1 MLTFIKDYKANES
14 LRLSFD
20 QLAKETFGISFET
33 WYQENHWNEKYIPY
47 SFHDEG
53 KVVANVS
60 ANLMTLI
67 IDSFEVNA
75 IQIGTVMTDPA
86 YRRRGLAFELFQK
99 IFEDFDTTTTLYYL
113 AAEPEAM
120 SLYERCG
127 FKEVPVMKYSVQR
140 PNKPY
145 TKPSAEPSNDT
156 FSMLKPVEMTFEAL
170 LDWKKKSTLKGGR
183 FDVINDEHVL
193 AFYWFHGFDK
203 KLYTLGEETLILADF
218 SDDAREIVLYDCFNR
233 SGHSLSEVIDL
244 LWHQTAYRFDTIRFA
259 FDVTGLPIDL
269 ESQKIQ
275 SSSWMERA
283 HKSQHL
289 PAEFCYP
296 KISQT

>member
-1 MLTFIKDYKANES
+1 MLTFIKDYKTIET

-20 QLAKETFGISFET
+20 QLAKETFGITFES
-33 WYQENHWNEKYIPY
+33 WYQENHWNENYMPY
-47 SFHDEG
+47 SFHDNG

-60 ANLMTLI
+60 ANRMTLL
-67 IDSFEVNA
+67 IDGIEINA
-75 IQIGTVMTDPA
+75 IQIGTVMTDPD

-99 IFEDFDTTTTLYYL
+99 IFEDFDTTTPLYYL

-156 FSMLKPVEMTFEAL
+156 FSMLKPVEMAFEAL

-203 KLYTLGEETLILADF
+203 KLYALGEDTLIIADILENE
-218 SDDAREIVLYDCFNR
+218 REMVLYDCFNK
-233 SGHSLSEVIDL
+233 GEHTLLDVINK
-244 LWHQTAYRFDTIRFA
+244 LWEKEIDRIQFA
-259 FDVTGLPIDL
+259 FDVTGLPFEM

-275 SSSWMERA
+275 SSCWMERA
-283 HKSQHL
+283 HQSQHL

-296 KISQT
+296 KIAQT